1 MLCTPEMLNEMLS
14 EHLSQAERLW
24 LFLDYDGTLADFA
37 PTPEHVNP
45 DPEIIDLL
53 TRLARHPRIRMAV
66 ISGRRLSHVET
77 LAPVPGILLA
87 GTYGIELQT
96 PEGERIDRV
105 EYEAI
110 RPALDGLKPR
120 WLRLIAGR
128 EGFFLEDKGW
138 ALALHAR
145 FANDVE
151 TETVLTAARRMAT
164 QVTPSE
170 LFRVLSGHKFLEV
183 CPRLAHK
190 GQTVGYLL
198 DRYAWPGALPL
209 YLGDDDKD
217 EEAFSVIKARGGIA
231 ILVAAGRRKTDAD
244 YRLAS
249 PQAVRHWLETLLTR
263 LGQQATCAKWSRQAQ
278 TNGRS
283 LARRQLMA
291 SP

>member
-1 MLCTPEMLNEMLS
+1 MLHTPEQINERIA
-14 EHLSQAERLW
+14 QAERLW

-53 TRLARHPRIRMAV
+53 TRLARCPCIRV
-66 ISGRRLSHVET
+66 TVVSGRRLDHVQS

-96 PEGERIDRV
+96 PEGERVNRV
-105 EYEAI
+105 KYDAI
-110 RPALDGLKPR
+110 RPALDSLKPR

-128 EGFFLEDKGW
+128 EGFFLEDKDW

-145 FANDVE
+145 FADDDE
-151 TETVLTAARRMAT
+151 AETVLTAARRIAT
-164 QVTPSE
+164 QGASSE
-170 LFRVLSGHKFLEV
+170 LFRVLGGHKFLEV

-217 EEAFSVIKARGGIA
+217 EEAFGVIKARGGIA
-231 ILVAAGRRKTDAD
+231 ILVAARRRKTDAD
-244 YRLAS
+244 WRLAS
-249 PQAVRHWLETLLTR
+249 PQAARHWLETLLAR
-263 LGQQATCAKWSRQAQ
+263 LGQQAPCA
-278 TNGRS
+278 N
-283 LARRQLMA
+283 
-291 SP
+291 